1 MNKISL
7 KWNNNKI
14 NINIT
19 IIIMIKFWLTLINF
33 FDLMYIFTK
42 FIKHFFFFA
51 SLNLIYMT
59 MATNLIQIIYKF
71 N

>member
-1 MNKISL
+1 
-7 KWNNNKI
+7 
-14 NINIT
+14 
-19 IIIMIKFWLTLINF
+19 MIKFWLTLINF

-42 FIKHFFFFA
+42 FIKHIFFFA

-59 MATNLIQIIYKF
+59 MAINLIQIIYKF

>member
-42 FIKHFFFFA
+42 FIKHIFFFA